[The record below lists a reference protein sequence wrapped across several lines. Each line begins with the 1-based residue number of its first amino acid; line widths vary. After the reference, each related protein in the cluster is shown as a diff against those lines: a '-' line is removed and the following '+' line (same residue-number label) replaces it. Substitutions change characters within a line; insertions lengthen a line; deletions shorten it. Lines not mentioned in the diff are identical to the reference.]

1 MISHYLIPYIGVGI
15 FVAIMS
21 DISIR
26 QLKTSEPFTFLEILT
41 CIIIWPYIVFQAIK
55 GFFNGQ
61 Y

>member
-1 MISHYLIPYIGVGI
+1 MILDYLIPYIGIGI
-15 FVAIMS
+15 IVAIIT

-26 QLKTSEPFTFLEILT
+26 ELKTSKPFTFLEMLT
-41 CIIIWPYIVFQAIK
+41 CIAIWPYIIYQAIK

>member
-1 MISHYLIPYIGVGI
+1 MILDYLIPYIGIGI

-26 QLKTSEPFTFLEILT
+26 QLRTSDPFTFLEILT

>member
-1 MISHYLIPYIGVGI
+1 MISQYLIPYTGIGI

-26 QLKTSEPFTFLEILT
+26 QLRTSEPFTFLEILT
-41 CIIIWPYIVFQAIK
+41 CIIIWPYILVQAIK
-55 GFFNGQ
+55 GFFNGD